1 MAVRYD
7 AETKTF
13 ILETKNSS
21 YLMTVRRYGHLLYL
35 YYVERR
41 ADTDLNYLLTFQD
54 RGFSPNPN
62 EAGNDRTFS
71 LDFLPQEFATSR
83 SGDYRNPSVEMIW
96 GEGGRA
102 FCGKVAGYE
111 IREGADRITGMP
123 SMWALAG
130 EEVKTLEIIL
140 EDPVSRVEAR
150 LLYIVFEEKDVNAR
164 SVRIVNH

>member
-21 YLMTVRRYGHLLYL
+21 YLMTVSRYGNLLHM
-35 YYVERR
+35 YYGERIP
-41 ADTDLNYLLTFQD
+41 DTDLNYLLTFQD

-71 LDFLPQEFATSR
+71 LDFLPQEFSTSR

-102 FCGKVAGYE
+102 FAGKWQDMRY
-111 IREGADRITGMP
+111 
-123 SMWALAG
+123 G
-130 EEVKTLEIIL
+130 EERTELQGCPLCGLWPERK
-140 EDPVSRVEAR
+140 
-150 LLYIVFEEKDVNAR
+150 
-164 SVRIVNH
+164 